1 MVGFSALTQNFPLNS
16 SSIRNAICL
25 RWPGA
30 KVTVPALFVAGERDL
45 VLSFPGA
52 KELVANLTAFVPHLR
67 QTIILPGC
75 GHWTQQERAPE
86 VNAAMLD
93 FLRGL

>member
-1 MVGFSALTQNFPLNS
+1 MY
-16 SSIRNAICL
+16 
-25 RWPGA
+25 
-30 KVTVPALFVAGERDL
+30 VAGERDL

-52 KELVANLTAFVPHLR
+52 KELIANLTTFVPQLR

-75 GHWTQQERAPE
+75 GHWTQQERPE
-86 VNAAMLD
+86 AVNAAMID